1 MDNEEKDLWHAYL
14 QQGNHAMATRYANT
28 QVHLTAL
35 TWTLWCCHHL
45 YDCVLARMLYAVCCC
60 DHQSGQTRAHCA
72 SAIISKDGHTSAVQA
87 ERDIVNRSEAEAA
100 FEDDDF
106 TRAASLWGRMRSSEP
121 SFEEIALRFVEV
133 GATEALQVFLMARLH
148 VLGPDD
154 KAQVQEPRSI
164 KCKPALPALLINLP
178 RKSVLPCN

>member
-1 MDNEEKDLWHAYL
+1 ME
-14 QQGNHAMATRYANT
+14 G
-28 QVHLTAL
+28 
-35 TWTLWCCHHL
+35 C
-45 YDCVLARMLYAVCCC
+45 
-60 DHQSGQTRAHCA
+60 
-72 SAIISKDGHTSAVQA
+72 TSAVQA

-106 TRAASLWGRMRSSEP
+106 NHAASLWGRMRSSEP

-154 KAQVQEPRSI
+154 KAQVQEQRNS
-164 KCKPALPALLINLP
+164 KCKPAVPALLTILH
-178 RKSVLPCN
+178 RKCVLSCNSIMAMAYLVFILELSMCHGTHGCSSLFIGGLGI

>member
-1 MDNEEKDLWHAYL
+1 MK
-14 QQGNHAMATRYANT
+14 G
-28 QVHLTAL
+28 
-35 TWTLWCCHHL
+35 C
-45 YDCVLARMLYAVCCC
+45 
-60 DHQSGQTRAHCA
+60 
-72 SAIISKDGHTSAVQA
+72 TSAVQA

-133 GATEALQVFLMARLH
+133 GATEALQVFLMARLQ

-154 KAQVQEPRSI
+154 KAQVQEQRNVN
-164 KCKPALPALLINLP
+164 CKPAVPTLLIILP
-178 RKSVLPCN
+178 RKCILPCN

>member
-1 MDNEEKDLWHAYL
+1 M
-14 QQGNHAMATRYANT
+14 
-28 QVHLTAL
+28 
-35 TWTLWCCHHL
+35 
-45 YDCVLARMLYAVCCC
+45 
-60 DHQSGQTRAHCA
+60 
-72 SAIISKDGHTSAVQA
+72 QA
-87 ERDIVNRSEAEAA
+87 ERDTVNRSEAEAA

-154 KAQVQEPRSI
+154 KAQVQEQRNR
-164 KCKPALPALLINLP
+164 KCKPVVPTVLIILPGQY
-178 RKSVLPCN
+178 VLSCN

>member
-1 MDNEEKDLWHAYL
+1 M
-14 QQGNHAMATRYANT
+14 
-28 QVHLTAL
+28 
-35 TWTLWCCHHL
+35 
-45 YDCVLARMLYAVCCC
+45 
-60 DHQSGQTRAHCA
+60 
-72 SAIISKDGHTSAVQA
+72 QA
-87 ERDIVNRSEAEAA
+87 ERDTVNRSEAEAA

-154 KAQVQEPRSI
+154 KAQVQEQSNR
-164 KCKPALPALLINLP
+164 KCKPVVPTVLSILPGKYDL
-178 RKSVLPCN
+178 SCN